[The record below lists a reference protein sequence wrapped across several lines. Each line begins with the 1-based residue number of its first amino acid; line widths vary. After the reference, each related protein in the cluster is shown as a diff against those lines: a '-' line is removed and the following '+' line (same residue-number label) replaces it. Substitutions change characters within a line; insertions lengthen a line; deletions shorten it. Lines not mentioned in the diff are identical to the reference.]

1 MPAAPRRAGSALLT
15 HTQSR
20 LRALQRWLRSVPAEP
35 DHAFSHSD
43 IVPHFVQ
50 TDPTGHNH
58 DAPDDPEVR
67 MDHMSIAAGRSS
79 LFPTTNVPPHV
90 SVSGKWHNLSAT
102 QLGTSGACAM
112 QERPGTPSP
121 DHRHCVES
129 LGRSGV
135 GVPAIEHDHPISLVK
150 DASEMATLQAR
161 RSSVASRRDK
171 KMVLT
176 HQLYQT
182 VTPASPGSHGT
193 AAKAPRKILVYPS
206 TLRRGRG

>member
-1 MPAAPRRAGSALLT
+1 MSANFSCQRSFSALHPEWPAAGEGDRHMPAAPRRAGSALLT

-112 QERPGTPSP
+112 QERPGIPSP

-135 GVPAIEHDHPISLVK
+135 GVPPSNTIILSAWSKTPLKWRLCRPVV
-150 DASEMATLQAR
+150 R
-161 RSSVASRRDK
+161 VSRRVETK
-171 KMVLT
+171 KWLSRIS
-176 HQLYQT
+176 YI
-182 VTPASPGSHGT
+182 
-193 AAKAPRKILVYPS
+193 IL
-206 TLRRGRG
+206 